1 MNIIILGPPGA
12 GKGTQARLLS
22 EKYNIPHLSI
32 GAILRNE
39 FEKKTPL
46 GIEGEKYW
54 GEKGINVPTRISF
67 RLLEKYLRNK
77 KGFIL
82 DNFPRTEENLE
93 YLRNSGIKIDYV
105 FHLIISDNEIIKRL
119 KKRAVIDKRIDETE
133 DLIKKRINIG
143 YKKEIEQILKYFRDL
158 GILCEINGEI
168 SVNDVNNQMKSVIAS
183 LSLSKAKQSKNKIA
197 ASPASPESS
206 Q

>member
-46 GIEGEKYW
+46 GIEAEKYW

-67 RLLEKYLRNK
+67 PLLENHLKNV
-77 KGFIL
+77 KGFVL
-82 DNFPRTEENLE
+82 DNFPRTRENLE
-93 YLRNSGIKIDYV
+93 YLKKSKIKIDFV
-105 FHLIISDNEIIKRL
+105 FHIKISDDEVIKRL
-119 KKRAVIDKRIDETE
+119 KKRAVLGRIDETDE
-133 DLIKKRINIG
+133 LIRKRLNYG
-143 YKKEIEQILKYFRDL
+143 YKKDIEQILKFFKKM
-158 GILCEINGEI
+158 GILYEINGNE
-168 SVNDVNNQMKSVIAS
+168 SVHKVN
-183 LSLSKAKQSKNKIA
+183 KQIILWINNH
-197 ASPASPESS
+197 
-206 Q
+206 